1 MIQEKIWVVVA
12 QNGAEIT
19 ESYVF
24 DSLADAENFAE
35 EVKTVQPAE
44 YTIISSVLNR
54 RETESESHLVDLPDF
69 NTECI
74 ECLIEEIDAEAAK
87 QLDAEACA
95 KFFEENKCELQKG
108 ADELVQDYLRKR
120 LADFIHN
127 ERVILG

>member
-12 QNGAEIT
+12 QNGSEIT

-24 DSLADAENFAE
+24 DNLADAENFVE
-35 EVKTVQPAE
+35 EIKPVQPGE
-44 YTIISSVLNR
+44 YTILSSVLNR
-54 RETESESHLVDLPDF
+54 RETAESHLVELPDF
-69 NTECI
+69 NTDCI

-95 KFFEENKCELQKG
+95 RFFEENKCDLQKD